1 MIKPEYST
9 IKLIHA
15 KIKTLAPD
23 IICHKISERFTNGWP
38 DCKYIGL
45 QGQHLYVEYK
55 IEKNPL
61 SPLQK
66 LMIQKL
72 REHNVPVWIITK
84 TKHGDYSIQTALETR
99 ITHEPWTDIID
110 FLK

>member
-1 MIKPEYST
+1 MIKPESGT
-9 IKLIHA
+9 IKLVHA
-15 KIKTLAPD
+15 KIKALAPD
-23 IICHKISERFTNGWP
+23 IICHKISERFANGWP

-61 SPLQK
+61 SPLQE
-66 LMIQKL
+66 LMIKKL
-72 REHNVPVWIITK
+72 RKHNVQVWVITK
-84 TKHGDYSIQTALETR
+84 HANKFYDISSSNLDI
-99 ITHEPWTDIID
+99 ISHEPWTDIID

>member
-1 MIKPEYST
+1 MIKPESGT
-9 IKLIHA
+9 IKLVHA
-15 KIKTLAPD
+15 KIKKLAPD
-23 IICHKISERFTNGWP
+23 IICHKISERFSNGWP

-55 IEKNPL
+55 VNENSL
-61 SPLQK
+61 SPLQN

-72 REHNVPVWIITK
+72 RGHSTPVWIITK
-84 TKHGDYSIQTALETR
+84 TKYGDYKISSNNLDI
-99 ITHEPWTDIID
+99 ISHEPWTDIID